1 MKTKE
6 KTPNQLIADFM
17 GFNYRD
23 ETYMFGNSTLGT
35 IPISQKQKMKPD
47 GTPFIT
53 SIYRDDSAYNTGKR
67 RVEIDVWI
75 DWNPQKDWN
84 DLMPIVENIEKMGY
98 SVSISNQNTD
108 IWSVHSDSHV
118 TKVRG
123 AFGKLYSKNVA
134 PEGISLDHKEMSKL
148 ETAYT
153 AVVDFITWYKN
164 LSK

>member
-1 MKTKE
+1 MKTK
-6 KTPNQLIADFM
+6 TSSQIIADFM

-47 GTPFIT
+47 GTPYKTTF
-53 SIYRDDSAYNTGKR
+53 YRDDSDYNTGKR
-67 RVEIDVWI
+67 RVESDVWI
-75 DWNPQKDWN
+75 DWNPQNDWN
-84 DLMPIVENIEKMGY
+84 DLIPVVEKIEEMGY

-108 IWSVHSDSHV
+108 IWSVHSDSNV
-118 TKVRG
+118 TRVRG
-123 AFGKLYSKNVA
+123 AFGMLYSKNVS
-134 PEGISLDHKEMSKL
+134 PEGIKLDHKDMSKI

-153 AVVDFITWYKN
+153 AVVDFITWHKS